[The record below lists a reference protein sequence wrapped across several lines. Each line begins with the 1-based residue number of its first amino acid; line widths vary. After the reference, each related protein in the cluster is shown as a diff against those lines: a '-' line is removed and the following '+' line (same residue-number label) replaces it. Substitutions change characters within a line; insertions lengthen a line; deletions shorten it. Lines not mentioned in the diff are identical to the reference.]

1 MGLTKRVLNVIASLI
16 ILALGVFMLLDPKNS
31 YKLVVLLLMI
41 TLIVKGLRLLVYYF
55 KMARHTVGGIVFLYQ
70 GVLLLDAG
78 IFALSLDN
86 VPVVYTMLYLIVCML
101 VAGGIDVMRSNQA
114 RIMETGKWKLQM
126 VYGAG
131 NIILSILG
139 IIFIFSGTWVAII
152 YAVSLLHSGVCRM
165 ITAFRKTAVVYIGG

>member
-16 ILALGVFMLLDPKNS
+16 ILTLGVLMMLDPQHS
-31 YKLVVLLLMI
+31 YKIVVALLMI

-78 IFALSLDN
+78 IFTLNLDN
-86 VPVVYTMLYLIVCML
+86 VPVIYTMLYLVVCML
-101 VAGGIDVMRSNQA
+101 ISGGIDVMRSNQA
-114 RIMETGKWKLQM
+114 RTMKTGRWKLQM

-131 NIILSILG
+131 NLVLSILG
-139 IIFIFSGTWVAII
+139 IIFLFSGTWVAVI
-152 YAVSLLHSGVCRM
+152 YALSLLHSGVCRM